1 MHKLLATLIVV
12 GAIIPA
18 VAFATVE
25 GGAEAPTTTTTTTKT
40 VVKKRTCE
48 TKACH
53 ARVASKKKA
62 KIRAS
67 CKSKTCKARV
77 AKKQIKKQRL
87 AYIAGY
93 QGWLAKV
100 RDCESTNNY
109 RAISASGK
117 YRGAYQFDFQTWASV
132 GGSGDPAA
140 ASPLEQDYR
149 AVKLLK
155 SQGAS
160 PWPVCG

>member
-1 MHKLLATLIVV
+1 MRKLLATIIVT
-12 GAIIPA
+12 GAVIPA

-25 GGAEAPTTTTTTTKT
+25 GGAEAPTTITTVTTVAKKKT
-40 VVKKRTCE
+40 CD

-53 ARVASKKKA
+53 KRVAAKKKA

-67 CKSKTCKARV
+67 CKSKTCKSRV
-77 AKKQIKKQRL
+77 AKKQIRKQRL

-93 QGWLAKV
+93 EGWLAKV
-100 RDCESTNNY
+100 RHCESTNNY
-109 RAISASGK
+109 RAISANGT
-117 YRGAYQFDFQTWASV
+117 YRGAYQFDFRTWGTV

-140 ASPLEQDYR
+140 APPLEQDYR

-155 SQGAS
+155 SRGAS